1 MGVIR
6 AQIVSANDLHTC
18 LKALGPRK
26 RLNAA
31 SRHVRTRIEENINW
45 PMIFSS
51 KISGLPHKR
60 NILNIYSDFNENTNF
75 VE

>member
-45 PMIFSS
+45 PIFSS
-51 KISGLPHKR
+51 KISGLSHKL
-60 NILNIYSDFNENTNF
+60 NILTNSSDFNENTNF